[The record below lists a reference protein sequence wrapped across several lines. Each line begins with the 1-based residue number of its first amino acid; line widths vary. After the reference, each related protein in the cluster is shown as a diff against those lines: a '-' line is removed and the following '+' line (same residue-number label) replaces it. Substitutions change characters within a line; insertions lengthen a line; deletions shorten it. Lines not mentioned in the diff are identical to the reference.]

1 LGLKVNTIADGM
13 YRISIDGRE
22 NLTLSSPDRNNIF
35 LLPGDAPGQEW
46 EIRNTGNGSNG
57 NSTYTIRRSADPLFV
72 GFDGD
77 PDVFERV
84 RPLPEP
90 REWRITEGPRP
101 GTFTIGVVENELTLG
116 LHPAL
121 IFPPL
126 VALSPMFRE
135 DRGWALQP
143 VG

>member
-1 LGLKVNTIADGM
+1 VGSIADGV
-13 YRISIDGRE
+13 YRISIDGRD
-22 NLTLSSPDRNNIF
+22 NLRLSSPDRNNIL
-35 LLPGDAPGQEW
+35 LLPGEGPGQVW
-46 EIRNTGNGSNG
+46 EIRNSGNGGNG
-57 NSTYTIRRSADPLFV
+57 NGTYTIRRTSDPLFV
-72 GFDGD
+72 GYDGD

-101 GTFTIGVVENELTLG
+101 GTFTIGVVDNELTLG

-126 VALSPMFRE
+126 VALSPAFAE

-143 VG
+143 AD

>member
-1 LGLKVNTIADGM
+1 VSGIADGV
-13 YRISIDGRE
+13 YRISIDGRD
-22 NLTLSSPDRNNIF
+22 NLTLTSPDRNNIF
-35 LLPGDAPGQEW
+35 LLPGEGPGQEW
-46 EIRNTGNGSNG
+46 EIKRAGDGNG
-57 NSTYTIRRSADPLFV
+57 TYTIRRAADPLFV
-72 GFDGD
+72 GFEGD

-101 GTFTIGVVENELTLG
+101 GTFTIGVVDNPLTLG

-126 VALSPMFRE
+126 VALSPVFDE

-143 VG
+143 AG